1 MALKAE
7 MENFVIYKWRQLVA
21 ANKTRG
27 EKILSYPNFTG
38 IESSHDYVKY
48 DINNMNDLYVG
59 LVCLVKPRNPGSTRK
74 DFIGRIQYIYRL
86 DPNNV
91 HIKFEILLC
100 RFPRRNK
107 EDVYN
112 VWTKVFDFEINSHKM
127 EYLDLEKPITSFKFI
142 SIKKEYINYV
152 NILIENFANSI
163 HAYHNGKYVITYKLK
178 SSIYHMVDNV
188 SLYNISRY
196 SNKSRTNQERQKII
210 TVLLCLN
217 ELKMYKILNN
227 DFILASCLM
236 L

>member
-21 ANKTRG
+21 ANKARG

-48 DINNMNDLYVG
+48 DINNINDLYVG
-59 LVCLVKPRNPGSTRK
+59 LVCLVKPRNPGNTNK
-74 DFIGRIQYIYRL
+74 DFIGRIQYIYRF
-86 DPNNV
+86 DSNV

-112 VWTKVFDFEINSHKM
+112 VWTKVYDFEMNKHKIQ
-127 EYLDLEKPITSFKFI
+127 YLDLEKPITSFKFV
-142 SIKKEYINYV
+142 SIKKEYRNYV
-152 NILIENFANSI
+152 NILLENFVNTI

-196 SNKSRTNQERQKII
+196 SDKSRTNQERQKII
-210 TVLLCLN
+210 TALLCLQT
-217 ELKMYKILNN
+217 LGMYSILNN
-227 DFILASCLM
+227 DLILASCLM